1 MYFRVVVV
9 QRKEPTV
16 SRKNERLINL
26 TIALLATKRYLTKNE
41 IFRNIEGYEGNAE
54 AKERMFE
61 RDKDDLRKLGIQI
74 EVGGL
79 DPLFDDEAG
88 YRIRPES
95 YALSLRELTA
105 TQVTLLSLA
114 AQAWQ
119 DAAFTDLSEQA
130 LRKLTSTG
138 IESDTSQLP
147 VMAPRIIGADEN
159 LRTVLDALTTL
170 TNIEFEY
177 LNAQGTTQKREL
189 QVYGVQARKSHWYL
203 IGLDLEKSAIRNF
216 RLDRISG
223 EIKSVGKAQ
232 SYEIPVNFEIAELEP
247 NSQTP
252 MAVLQVRPGSGYQLR
267 RLATTI
273 ETADEWDIVEVPM
286 YDLDFLLNLV
296 LWHGDDVIVSAPAEL
311 RSATTEALT
320 KLVKFHG

>member
-1 MYFRVVVV
+1 
-9 QRKEPTV
+9 
-16 SRKNERLINL
+16 L

-41 IFRNIEGYEGNAE
+41 IFRNIEGYEGSAE

-95 YALSLRELTA
+95 YALSLRDLTP

-119 DAAFTDLSEQA
+119 DAAFTDLSQQA
-130 LRKLTSTG
+130 LRKLTSIG
-138 IESDTSQLP
+138 LDTDSSQLP
-147 VMAPRIIGADEN
+147 VMAPKLIGADEN
-159 LRTVLDALTTL
+159 LRSALDALTSL
-170 TNIEFEY
+170 TTIEFDY
-177 LNAQGTTQKREL
+177 LNIQGVAQKRQL

-203 IGLDLEKSAIRNF
+203 IGLDTEKSAIRNF
-216 RLDRISG
+216 RVDRIQGVVTS
-223 EIKSVGKAQ
+223 IGKTQ
-232 SYEIPVNFEIAELEP
+232 SYAIPATFEITELEP
-247 NSQTP
+247 AIETP
-252 MAVLQVRPGSGYQLR
+252 LAVLQVRPGAGYQLR

-273 ETADEWDIVEVPM
+273 ETADDWDLLEIPIF
-286 YDLDFLLNLV
+286 DLDFITNLV
-296 LWHGDDVIVSAPAEL
+296 LWHGEDVIVSSPVQL
-311 RSATTEALT
+311 RIAVISALET
-320 KLVKFHG
+320 LVKIHG

>member
-1 MYFRVVVV
+1 M
-9 QRKEPTV
+9 
-16 SRKNERLINL
+16 SRKNERLVNL

-41 IFRNIEGYEGNAE
+41 IFRNIEGYEGSAE

-95 YALSLRELTA
+95 YALSLRDLTP

-119 DAAFTDLSEQA
+119 DAAFTDLSQQA
-130 LRKLTSTG
+130 LRKLTSIG
-138 IESDTSQLP
+138 LDTDSSQLP
-147 VMAPRIIGADEN
+147 VMAPKLIGADEN
-159 LRTVLDALTTL
+159 LRSALDALTSL
-170 TNIEFEY
+170 TTIEFDY
-177 LNAQGTTQKREL
+177 LNIQGVAQKRQL

-203 IGLDLEKSAIRNF
+203 IGFDTEKSAIRNF
-216 RLDRISG
+216 RVDRIQG
-223 EIKSVGKAQ
+223 VVTTVGKAQ
-232 SYEIPVNFEIAELEP
+232 SYAIPATFEIAELEP
-247 NSQTP
+247 VIETP
-252 MAVLQVRPGSGYQLR
+252 LAVLQVRPGAGYQLR

-273 ETADEWDIVEVPM
+273 ETADDWDLLEVPIF
-286 YDLDFLLNLV
+286 DLEFVTSMV
-296 LWHGDDVIVSAPAEL
+296 LWHGEDVIVSSPAQL
-311 RSATTEALT
+311 KSAVVSALET
-320 KLVKFHG
+320 LVKIHG